1 MMAILALIGE
11 VLEAGWVWLCE
22 LGPWLGRVAP
32 WLLTFGTAIQAWGRQ
47 VLAYIIGDS
56 MENIVRGTAAYAIR
70 IAVLAAWGIF
80 LAAVFT
86 GISGLSI
93 KDYLNQNPF
102 SGFPAAMM
110 CLVVAAFPVK
120 FAVGLTVSYIV
131 FKLTLTQAA
140 LAMSRTVKFLFGA

>member
-1 MMAILALIGE
+1 MPVLIFIGE
-11 VLEAGWVWLCE
+11 ILEAGWAWLCA
-22 LGPWLGRVAP
+22 LGPWIGRVAP
-32 WLLTFGTAIQAWGRQ
+32 WLLTFGAALQAWGRQ

-56 MENIVRGTAAYAIR
+56 METIVRGTAAYAIR

-93 KDYLNQNPF
+93 KDYLSQNPF

-120 FAVGLTVSYIV
+120 FAVGLAVSYVV
-131 FKLTLTQAA
+131 FKLTLAQAA
-140 LAMSRTVKFLFGA
+140 LIMARTVKFLFGA